1 MLKMTIGI
9 PVSRGR
15 SDGLDLDEH
24 GMDAYPGFVPTRE
37 ARAEFV

>member
-1 MLKMTIGI
+1 MTGI
-9 PVSRGR
+9 RVSAEEE
-15 SDGLDLDEH
+15 SEGLDIGEH